1 MKHAGCLGFTP
12 LVAVHTGAG
21 SFSSSR
27 EKEQCKVVAA
37 ACRKGLAVLSQRG
50 SSSADAATETVRYLE
65 ESALV
70 NAGFGSNLTT
80 AATVECDAALMDG
93 TTGVFT
99 GVGAVAGVRSAIA
112 CSKVMMDSFSNDKTV
127 SGFSTTL
134 GRVKPMFL
142 VSEGA
147 ARFATDRDSSLAID
161 PDALVCD
168 RALNAWESIAKALQN
183 PECVSEKKHDSL
195 DQALEDTVGAVVLDC
210 CGNIASAVSSGGIL
224 FKYPGRIGEAAMYA
238 CGIWAQSVS
247 DPSLHHHQHR
257 SYQATSNMPKTSN
270 DGVNVGVGCSLSGT
284 GEQIMRTLLGREI
297 ASVLLET
304 HQHHDTTNTVDTLNV
319 AAALQR
325 VFQNAF
331 LGGPLLSIYDDGP
344 KNAGVLLI
352 RATTCMSNADPN
364 EPTGS
369 ANFVPERTLDREI
382 WVAHTTEAMCVGWMS
397 MGDEAP
403 VTMVSR
409 KNADATTTG
418 SKRKRRKQW
427 QNNLSS
433 SADIRPIR
441 IFGEFLGQ

>member
-1 MKHAGCLGFTP
+1 MNHAGCLGFTP

-21 SFSSSR
+21 SFSVSR
-27 EKEQCKVVAA
+27 EKEQCQVVAA
-37 ACRKGLAVLSQRG
+37 ACRKGLAVLSQQQ
-50 SSSADAATETVRYLE
+50 SSSVDAATAAVRYLE

-99 GVGAVAGVRSAIA
+99 GVGAVTGVRSAIA
-112 CSKVMMDSFSNDKTV
+112 CSKVMMDSFSEGKTV
-127 SGFSTTL
+127 AGFSTTL

-147 ARFATDRDSSLAID
+147 ARFATDRESSLAID

-168 RALNAWESIAKALQN
+168 RALKAWEAIAKVLQN
-183 PECVSEKKHDSL
+183 PECDSESNHDSL
-195 DQALEDTVGAVVLDC
+195 DQVLEDTVGAVVLDC

-224 FKYPGRIGEAAMYA
+224 FKYPGRIGEAAMYS

-247 DPSLHHHQHR
+247 APSLHHHRHR
-257 SYQATSNMPKTSN
+257 SYPATSNIPKTIN
-270 DGVNVGVGCSLSGT
+270 DSVSVGVGCSLSGT
-284 GEQIMRTLLGREI
+284 GEQIIRTLLGREI
-297 ASVLLET
+297 ASALLET
-304 HQHHDTTNTVDTLNV
+304 HQDHDTTN
-319 AAALQR
+319 AADVLDVSTALQR
-325 VFQNAF
+325 VFRTAF
-331 LGGPLLSIYDDGP
+331 LNGPLLSMYENGP

-352 RATTCMSNADPN
+352 RATSNVSTTEPN
-364 EPTGS
+364 EPNINANS
-369 ANFVPERTLDREI
+369 APKRSLDREI

-403 VTMVSR
+403 VTLVSR
-409 KNADATTTG
+409 KKEGTTTTG
-418 SKRKRRKQW
+418 SKRKRMKQW
-427 QNNLSS
+427 QNESNS
-433 SADIRPIR
+433 SAGVRPIR